1 MNCTI
6 KCKLNTK
13 TKLRKNY
20 NHVQGNILENWC
32 QYAVGQT
39 ITLLKHNHKNG
50 LSLNG
55 RDKVEE
61 TMGFGRYLYTH
72 VHRNYSK

>member
-55 RDKVEE
+55 RDKV
-61 TMGFGRYLYTH
+61 GIWKLFTH